1 VGGPAR
7 PARARRTGERAGRR
21 HRGRAA
27 HGPVVFVTARPL
39 ERFPSAWAALARG
52 TRVLVVPGEAH
63 GRRAAFSVAG
73 CTGYDV
79 TPAGAGTNPTRR
91 AR

>member
-1 VGGPAR
+1 M
-7 PARARRTGERAGRR
+7 
-21 HRGRAA
+21 
-27 HGPVVFVTARPL
+27 TARPL

-79 TPAGAGTNPTRR
+79 TPAGAGTKPTRR